1 MTYQPFVKGIKI
13 PITFEQDLRAKIVTI
28 YVKNKMIKQWT
39 EVSKT
44 GDFEHPF
51 HHSDGDLKMEIK
63 WDEEKE
69 EEVLYLDGK
78 EHDQLPWLSPD
89 FRLDETELPV
99 FQTTLYV
106 GSKSISSEYKPFE
119 WEPHVLQHMIT
130 EKLGNNPIDS
140 FNVQYMC

>member
-39 EVSKT
+39 EVSKP

-63 WDEEKE
+63 WDEEQE
-69 EEVLYLDGK
+69 QGVLYLYGK

-106 GSKSISSEYKPFE
+106 GSI
-119 WEPHVLQHMIT
+119 
-130 EKLGNNPIDS
+130 
-140 FNVQYMC
+140 